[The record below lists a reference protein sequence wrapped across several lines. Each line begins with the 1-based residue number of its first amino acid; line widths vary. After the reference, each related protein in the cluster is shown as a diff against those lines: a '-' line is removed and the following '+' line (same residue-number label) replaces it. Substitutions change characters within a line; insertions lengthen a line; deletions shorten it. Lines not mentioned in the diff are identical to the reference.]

1 MAQSSE
7 ARRQVH
13 QGFEG
18 EIAGLGLPDVIQV
31 VAFGHFSGC
40 IEVWSEGG
48 SGLIFLRDGEIVHA
62 EQAEAVG
69 EEAFRDIL
77 RWPGGR
83 FSLQPN
89 VSSTR
94 STIRKGCQH
103 LLLDAHVAIDK
114 DRGGR
119 GRKPP
124 ARQAPRQAPAR
135 SPAPAMDRLRRI
147 PGVAG
152 VVLQRRDGATL
163 GNDGY
168 ETEALAGQALYLS
181 MVGARLG
188 AALGA
193 GDIHS
198 AAVQGQSRH
207 LLLFASQGHLLGVQA
222 QGGAEIGPL
231 EAEVRRQLGGGR

>member
-1 MAQSSE
+1 MAQPSE

-18 EIAGLGLPDVIQV
+18 EVAGLGLPDVIQV

-40 IEVWSEGG
+40 IEVWSEDG
-48 SGLIFLRDGEIVHA
+48 SGLIFLREGEIVHA
-62 EQAEAVG
+62 EQGEAVG

-77 RWPGGR
+77 QWPGGR

-103 LLLDAHVAIDK
+103 LLLDAHVAIDR
-114 DRGGR
+114 DRGKR
-119 GRKPP
+119 GRKAP
-124 ARQAPRQAPAR
+124 ARQAPAR

-152 VVLQRRDGATL
+152 VVLQRRDGAAL
-163 GNDGY
+163 GNDG
-168 ETEALAGQALYLS
+168 EAEALAGQALYLA

-207 LLLFASQGHLLGVQA
+207 LLLFASQGHLLGVQVK
-222 QGGAEIGPL
+222 GGAEIGPL

>member
-1 MAQSSE
+1 MAQPSE

-18 EIAGLGLPDVIQV
+18 EIAGLGLADVIQV
-31 VAFGHFSGC
+31 IAFGHFSGC
-40 IEVWSEGG
+40 INVWSEDG
-48 SGLIFLRDGEIVHA
+48 SGLIFLREGEIVHA
-62 EQAEAVG
+62 EQGDVVG
-69 EEAFRDIL
+69 EDAFRDIL
-77 RWPGGR
+77 RWPAGR

-114 DRGGR
+114 ERGVR
-119 GRKPP
+119 SHKAP
-124 ARQAPRQAPAR
+124 ARQAPARPPAGG
-135 SPAPAMDRLRRI
+135 MDRLRRI
-147 PGVAG
+147 PGVTG
-152 VVLQRRDGATL
+152 VVLQRRDGSTL

-168 ETEALAGQALYLS
+168 QAEALAGQALYLA
-181 MVGARLG
+181 MMGARLG

-193 GDIHS
+193 GDVQS
-198 AAVQGQSRH
+198 AAVQGQRRQI
-207 LLLFASQGHLLGVQA
+207 LLFASQGHLLGIQA
-222 QGGAEIGPL
+222 QGGEEIGPL